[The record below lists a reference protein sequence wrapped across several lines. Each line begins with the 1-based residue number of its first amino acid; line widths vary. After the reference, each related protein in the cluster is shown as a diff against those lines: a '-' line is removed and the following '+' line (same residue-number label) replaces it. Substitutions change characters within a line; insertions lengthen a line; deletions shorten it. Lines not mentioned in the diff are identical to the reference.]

1 MNKGSSISKEYC
13 ALLFVL
19 NKMVDMYNTLIDNN
33 YKLPGSS
40 FGYFLYLV
48 LNELEDKYGIRFDDN
63 DSVRD
68 EPHDT
73 GTVLEK
79 HDGEEQFVTNLHR
92 SSYRI
97 DVASHRHDHAK

>member
-1 MNKGSSISKEYC
+1 MKQHSSINKEYC

-19 NKMVDMYNTLIDNN
+19 NKMVDLYNTLIDNN

-48 LNELEDKYGIRFDDN
+48 LNELEVEYGIRFDD
-63 DSVRD
+63 DGPVCD

-79 HDGEEQFVTNLHR
+79 HHGEEQIIPNLHR
-92 SSYRI
+92 DSYRI
-97 DVASHRHDHAK
+97 DVASHRPDNAK

>member
-1 MNKGSSISKEYC
+1 MNKSSSISKEYC

-48 LNELEDKYGIRFDDN
+48 LNELEDKYGIRFDD
-63 DSVRD
+63 DGPTCS

-73 GTVLEK
+73 ATVLEK
-79 HDGEEQFVTNLHR
+79 YDGEEQTIPNLHR
-92 SSYRI
+92 DSYRI
-97 DVASHRHDHAK
+97 DVASHRHDLAK

>member
-1 MNKGSSISKEYC
+1 MSINKEYC

-19 NKMVDMYNTLIDNN
+19 NKMVDLYNTLIDNN

-48 LNELEDKYGIRFDDN
+48 LNELEDKYGIRFDD
-63 DSVRD
+63 DGPVCD
-68 EPHDT
+68 KPHDT

-79 HDGEEQFVTNLHR
+79 HDEKEQFVTNLHR
-92 SSYRI
+92 SDYRI
-97 DVASHRHDHAK
+97 DVAAHRSDHAK

>member
-1 MNKGSSISKEYC
+1 MSKDSSISKEYC

-19 NKMVDMYNTLIDNN
+19 NKMVDLYNTLIDNN

-48 LNELEDKYGIRFDDN
+48 LTELEVEYGIRFDD
-63 DSVRD
+63 DGPVRD
-68 EPHDT
+68 EPHDS

-79 HDGEEQFVTNLHR
+79 HDRKEQIIPNLHR
-92 SSYRI
+92 DSYRI
-97 DVASHRHDHAK
+97 DVASHRPDNAK